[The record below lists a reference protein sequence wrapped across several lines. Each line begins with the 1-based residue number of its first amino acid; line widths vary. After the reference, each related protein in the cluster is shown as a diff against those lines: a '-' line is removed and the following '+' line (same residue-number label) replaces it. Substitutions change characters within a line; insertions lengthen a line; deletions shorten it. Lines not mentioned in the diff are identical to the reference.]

1 MDKIIQVATKELGIS
16 EITGPN
22 HNERILQYSDEIGIS
37 WINDDETPWCS
48 VFMNWVAMKC
58 SVKRSRSA
66 AARSWLN
73 VGFSVENPEP
83 GDIVVYWRGNPNS
96 HQGHVGIF
104 FGYSSDKSRVYTLGG
119 NQNNSVSISAYP
131 AERVLDFRRLQ
142 PDEKFQ
148 LNDTEL
154 KKGDAGPN
162 VVNLQNALKQLQF
175 NAGTSD
181 GIFGPKTEGALK
193 QFQAT
198 NFNLEITGVFDSKTR
213 EHMLD
218 LLNA

>member
-22 HNERILQYSDEIGIS
+22 HNDRILQYSDDIGIS

-48 VFMNWVAMKC
+48 VFMNWVAMK
-58 SVKRSRSA
+58 SGVKRSRSA

-73 VGFSVENPEP
+73 VGFSVDNPEP

-104 FGYSSDKSRVYTLGG
+104 FGYSSDKTRIYTLGG

-142 PDEKFQ
+142 PDTKIELKD
-148 LNDTEL
+148 LEL
-154 KKGDAGPN
+154 KKGDTGPA
-162 VVNLQNALKQLQF
+162 VVDLQNALKQLQF

-181 GIFGPKTEGALK
+181 GIYGPKTEGAVK

-198 NFNLEITGVFDSKTR
+198 NFNLEISGVFDSTTR
-213 EHMLD
+213 EHMLE

>member
-16 EITGPN
+16 EISGSQ
-22 HNERILQYSDEIGIS
+22 HNKRILQYSNEIGIS
-37 WINDDETPWCS
+37 WIDDDETPWCS

-58 SVKRSRSA
+58 GVKRSGSA
-66 AARSWLN
+66 AARSWLT
-73 VGFSVENPEP
+73 VGLPVENPEP
-83 GDIVVYWRGNPNS
+83 GDIVVYWRGDPNS

-131 AERVLDFRRLQ
+131 AERVLSFRRLQ
-142 PDEKFQ
+142 PDNKFE
-148 LNDTEL
+148 LKDKDL
-154 KKGDAGPN
+154 KKGDTGTD
-162 VVNLQNALKQLQF
+162 VVNLQNALKLLQF

-198 NFNLEITGVFDSKTR
+198 NFELEISGIFDAPTR
-213 EHMLD
+213 EHMLE